1 MTEQDLIDLG
11 FTKTIVTD
19 EESNN
24 GYDYYYYSLYLMEG
38 LSLDSN
44 DSDHTTTHT
53 WEVHNYEW
61 PTVKSINKESIILL
75 KQMVQ
80 DLQKLNF

>member
-24 GYDYYYYSLYLMEG
+24 GYDYYYYFLNLMEG
-38 LSLDSN
+38 LSLDST
-44 DSDHTTTHT
+44 DSDHSTTHG
-53 WEVHNYEW
+53 WEVRNYEC

-75 KQMVQ
+75 KQMAQ
-80 DLQKLNF
+80 DLQDLNP